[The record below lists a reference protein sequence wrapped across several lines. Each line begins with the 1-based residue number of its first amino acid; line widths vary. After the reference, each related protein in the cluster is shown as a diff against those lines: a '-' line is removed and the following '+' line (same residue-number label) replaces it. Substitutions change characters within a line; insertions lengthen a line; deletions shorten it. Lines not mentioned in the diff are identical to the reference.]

1 MATHSS
7 ILAWRVPW
15 AENTESGW
23 VLNPMTG
30 VGSSAIKCLPLVPL
44 TLSVFLPGP
53 PFLHSFLC
61 PLGIY

>member
-15 AENTESGW
+15 AEDTESGW

-44 TLSVFLPGP
+44 TLLVFLSVP

-61 PLGIY
+61 LLGIY

>member
-1 MATHSS
+1 MATHSC

-15 AENTESGW
+15 AENTELRW

-44 TLSVFLPGP
+44 TLLVFLSSL
-53 PFLHSFLC
+53 PFSTLSYAL
-61 PLGIY
+61 